1 MIETLE
7 NEKSN
12 KITEFNDIFVKLL
25 RKMKKKILDQD
36 INSYITIDEIKNN
49 LILKLLS
56 ILN

>member
-7 NEKSN
+7 NEKSD
-12 KITEFNDIFVKLL
+12 KITQYKQIFQKLL
-25 RKMKKKILDQD
+25 RKMKKKILNQD
-36 INSYITIDEIKNN
+36 VNSYKTIDEIKHN